1 MGNYEN
7 EKLNNN
13 TNTTS
18 NNNNNSNNKNC
29 SYKQK
34 ENSNLNSSFNGLCGN
49 ISNQEVI
56 YNKKKTEIDLTTTY
70 SSAKG
75 TYTNESYRLFSDK
88 KKIFF
93 I

>member
-7 EKLNNN
+7 EKLNNKA
-13 TNTTS
+13 NTTS

-56 YNKKKTEIDLTTTY
+56 YNKKKNRD
-70 SSAKG
+70 
-75 TYTNESYRLFSDK
+75 
-88 KKIFF
+88 
-93 I
+93 

>member
-29 SYKQK
+29 SYKK

-56 YNKKKTEIDLTTTY
+56 YNKKNRD
-70 SSAKG
+70 
-75 TYTNESYRLFSDK
+75 
-88 KKIFF
+88 
-93 I
+93 